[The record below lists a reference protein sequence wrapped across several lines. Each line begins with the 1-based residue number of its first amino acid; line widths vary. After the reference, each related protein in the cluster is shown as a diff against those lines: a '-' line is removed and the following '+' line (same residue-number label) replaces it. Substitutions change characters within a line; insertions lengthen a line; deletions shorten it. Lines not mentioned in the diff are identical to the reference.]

1 MGRMCS
7 GGRVGRTRPGREGD
21 KQRGDHQKCCRPRPI
36 LLPSTSTTCIRGLA
50 CVCKMH
56 VLSSVAPLDL
66 CLSLAAAMGPGQCL
80 GGQSRGAGSEAHGRR
95 RRLSASEPAPSC
107 PVRHERSHKLVQR
120 RRGPVVS
127 FLVRIGGV
135 GEGGVGGLGGSEA
148 GSLDELARGRMG
160 GRERGC

>member
-1 MGRMCS
+1 LGRMCS

-95 RRLSASEPAPSC
+95 PRLSASEPAPSC

-120 RRGPVVS
+120 RRGPIGSIDPTEYSVS
-127 FLVRIGGV
+127 FTVASPR
-135 GEGGVGGLGGSEA
+135 S
-148 GSLDELARGRMG
+148 ARHSFATMSTGKKHSDP
-160 GRERGC
+160 E